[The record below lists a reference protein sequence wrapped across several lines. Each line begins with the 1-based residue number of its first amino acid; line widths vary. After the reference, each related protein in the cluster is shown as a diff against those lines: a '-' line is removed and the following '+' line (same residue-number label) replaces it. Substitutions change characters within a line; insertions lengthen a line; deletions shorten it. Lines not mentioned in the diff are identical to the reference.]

1 MNHFD
6 LIIIG
11 SGPGGYKTAEYAAK
25 KGLQVAIVEESEA
38 GGTCLNRGC
47 IPTKSL
53 CHDAAELNRSFEE
66 AMQRKQAVVDQLR
79 IGVET
84 LMSRPGIT
92 FVHGKASLKDAHTVE
107 LSSPPGRIEEDRLEG
122 IRIEADHI
130 IIATGSSPKTLPIPG
145 AHLPH
150 VLTSDGLLQLHSVP
164 RRLCII
170 GAGVIGME
178 FASIF
183 NAFGSQVAVVEF
195 LKECLPAS
203 DGDLAKR
210 LRKSLEK
217 QGVQFFMQSAVK
229 SITPEGVVFE
239 RKGKEEI
246 VETNPATDI
255 VLMATGRKP
264 NTEELGL
271 DNIGVEYGRSG
282 ISVNPDTMQTSIES
296 IYAIGDVNGQIMLA
310 HAATFQGRRAVNHIL
325 GIDDNIQLNI
335 MPAAVF
341 TIPELADVGLTE
353 DQCKAENLSYTCHK
367 AYYRANGKALAMEQ
381 SEGLLKLIADA
392 EGRIIGCHA
401 LGAHAADMVQ
411 EVAALMNRDTTLS
424 QLRDIVHIH
433 PTLSEL
439 LSDAAED

>member
-1 MNHFD
+1 
-6 LIIIG
+6 
-11 SGPGGYKTAEYAAK
+11 
-25 KGLQVAIVEESEA
+25 
-38 GGTCLNRGC
+38 
-47 IPTKSL
+47 
-53 CHDAAELNRSFEE
+53 
-66 AMQRKQAVVDQLR
+66 
-79 IGVET
+79 
-84 LMSRPGIT
+84 
-92 FVHGKASLKDAHTVE
+92 
-107 LSSPPGRIEEDRLEG
+107 
-122 IRIEADHI
+122 
-130 IIATGSSPKTLPIPG
+130 
-145 AHLPH
+145 
-150 VLTSDGLLQLHSVP
+150 
-164 RRLCII
+164 
-170 GAGVIGME
+170 ME